1 MNEKQENR
9 IIGADSLELLDTEIE
24 ELENDEI
31 SLEEAGFL
39 FGYENEKEEDDW
51 WVREDI
57 QLKQT
62 EERMGEVA

>member
-1 MNEKQENR
+1 MGKKHDG
-9 IIGADSLELLDTEIE
+9 IIGNDSLELLDTEIE

-57 QLKQT
+57 QIKQT
-62 EERMGEVA
+62 EGRMGEVA